1 MLAAPIINRMTGYQ
15 HIPHGFEPVFDE
27 RSRVLVLG
35 SFPSVL
41 SRANDF
47 YYGNPR
53 NRFWRV
59 MARVL
64 GERVPADEDIPA
76 KRQLLLDHCVAL
88 WDVVQSCDVRGSSDA
103 SIKNVVPV
111 DVARITSVSP
121 VRAVLCNGGT
131 AGRLYHRWLEPQSGL
146 AAQVLP
152 STSPA
157 NAAWGEERLVAAW
170 SEVLS
175 PLLP

>member
-1 MLAAPIINRMTGYQ
+1 MTGYQ

-27 RSRVLVLG
+27 RSRVVVLG

-41 SRANDF
+41 SRANAF

-64 GERVPADEDIPA
+64 DAPVPSDDDIPA
-76 KRQLLLDHCVAL
+76 KRRLLLDHGVAL
-88 WDVVQSCDVRGSSDA
+88 WDVVLSCDVRGSSDA
-103 SIKNVVPV
+103 SIRNVVPV
-111 DVARITSVSP
+111 DLARITSVSP
-121 VRAVLCNGGT
+121 VSAVLCNGGT
-131 AGRLYHRWLEPQSGL
+131 AGRLYRRWLEPACGMT
-146 AAQVLP
+146 AEVLP

-157 NAAWGEERLVAAW
+157 NAAWSEDRLVAAW
-170 SEVLS
+170 SEALL